1 MEAKTLA
8 VGGSHVT
15 VPLSNTYVRPV
26 VVCSAQYDNN
36 ATPIVV
42 RVSNATPTSF
52 DVRLQNPS
60 GGAVA
65 AENVDCLVVEE
76 GVWTID
82 GVDIE
87 AQTYLSTLTDEDG
100 SWLGE
105 AQSYG
110 GSYTNPVVLGQVMT
124 ENDPAWSVFWD
135 QGGTPDSP
143 PSATVLR
150 AGKTVCED
158 DDVTRADETVGFI
171 VIEAGH
177 GAIGGVEFE
186 AAVGPAAVRGA
197 TQKAP
202 YSYTFDT
209 SFASAPGVAVT
220 TMAGV
225 KDSDGAWS
233 QIHGSARATTTRLFL
248 SVDEDQIHNSER
260 NHRPEQVGY
269 VAFEAPFAFEQVT
282 E

>member
-1 MEAKTLA
+1 MEAATVA
-8 VGGSHVT
+8 VGRTHVT
-15 VPLSNTYVRPV
+15 VNLTNTYVSPV

-36 ATPIVV
+36 TTPIVV
-42 RVSNATPTSF
+42 RVSNAIPTSF

-60 GGAVA
+60 GGAVT

-82 GVDIE
+82 GIDIE
-87 AQTYLSTLTDEDG
+87 AQTYLSTVTDEDNN
-100 SWLGE
+100 WPGE

-110 GSYTNPVVLGQVMT
+110 GSYTSPVVLGQVMT
-124 ENDPAWSVFWD
+124 ENDPAWSVFRD
-135 QGGTPDSP
+135 RGSTRQSP
-143 PSATVLR
+143 PSATVLW

-158 DDVTRADETVGFI
+158 SDVTRADETVGFI

-186 AAVGPAAVRGA
+186 AGVGARTIRGA
-197 TQKAP
+197 TQAAP

-225 KDSDGAWS
+225 NGRHGVWS
-233 QIHGSARATTTRLFL
+233 QIHGSTRATATTLFL
-248 SVDEDQIHNSER
+248 SVDEDQINDSER
-260 NHRPEQVGY
+260 NHQRERVGY
-269 VAFEAPFAFEQVT
+269 VAFEAPFAFEQVS

>member
-1 MEAKTLA
+1 MEAETVA
-8 VGGSHVT
+8 VGGAHVT
-15 VPLSNTYVRPV
+15 VPLTNTYVSPV
-26 VVCSAQYDNN
+26 VACSAQYDNN
-36 ATPIVV
+36 TTPIVV
-42 RVSNATPTSF
+42 RVSNVTPTSF

-60 GGAVA
+60 GSAVE

-82 GVDIE
+82 GMDIE
-87 AQTYLSTLTDEDG
+87 AQRYLSTVTDDKS

-110 GSYTNPVVLGQVMT
+110 GSYTSPVVLGQVMT

-135 QGGTPDSP
+135 QGDSRGSP
-143 PSATVLR
+143 PSATILR
-150 AGKTVCED
+150 TGKTVCED
-158 DDVTRADETVGFI
+158 PDVTRAAETVGFI

-186 AAVGPAAVRGA
+186 AAVGPADIRGA

-225 KDSDGAWS
+225 SGGNGAWA
-233 QIHGSARATTTRLFL
+233 QIHGSTRATATTLFL
-248 SVDEDQIHNSER
+248 SVDEDQINDSER
-260 NHRPEQVGY
+260 NHTREQVGY
-269 VAFEAPFAFEQVT
+269 VAFEAPFAFEQVS